1 MSFFL
6 RYLIK
11 SYTKYSVR
19 PKQKAGRKV
28 LRVKGEVPVVRNRN
42 FYNLKRGEVL

>member
-11 SYTKYSVR
+11 SYKIMR
-19 PKQKAGRKV
+19 PKQKAERKV
-28 LRVKGEVPVVRNRN
+28 MRVKGKVPVVRNRN
-42 FYNLKRGEVL
+42 FYNLQRGEVL